1 MFPAIGYALREQN
14 RLVVADEASIN
25 GVEITFE
32 QVGRR
37 INCESY
43 LAGTDFDYVSLHT
56 VTLAPAGELPP
67 STAQLDALFE
77 FAEANKAHAISDH
90 LGIARPAG
98 DTCRFDSIAWTAEN
112 LSRVCR
118 NIETIQDRFGTRPFY
133 LETIAHACRMSGTM
147 SEAEFLRGIFARTG
161 CGWLLDVA
169 NIYANALNFRF
180 DPYAFI
186 AEVVPSV
193 SRIQLHLAGGYYDE
207 DSDRYVDSH
216 SHAVPDPVWDLYRF
230 ALRQTEGKLD
240 AIFIER
246 DQNFP
251 DEAGW
256 RAEIRKARRLAE
268 LIVLPRVRLA
278 RSEPQPAGSHAP
290 IMVLQSHK

>member
-1 MFPAIGYALREQN
+1 MFPSIGYALREQN
-14 RLVVADEASIN
+14 RLVVADEAAIN

-43 LAGTDFDYVSLHT
+43 LAGADFDYVSLHT
-56 VTLAPAGELPP
+56 VTLAPAGELTPAD
-67 STAQLDALFE
+67 AQLDALYE

-90 LGIARPAG
+90 LGLARPAG
-98 DTCRFDSIAWTAEN
+98 DACKFDSIAWTQDN

-118 NIETIQDRFGTRPFY
+118 NIDRIQARFGARPFF
-133 LETIAHACRMSGTM
+133 LETIAHSCRMAGTM
-147 SEAEFLRGIFARTG
+147 SEAEFLRRTFSRTG

-186 AEVVPSV
+186 AEVVPAAGRV
-193 SRIQLHLAGGYYDE
+193 QLHLAGGYFDE
-207 DSDRYVDSH
+207 DADRYVDSH
-216 SHAVPDPVWDLYRF
+216 SHAVPDPVWDLYRY
-230 ALRQTEGKLD
+230 ALRQAEGKLD

-246 DQNFP
+246 DQNFL

-268 LIVLPRVRLA
+268 LILLPRVRPA
-278 RSEPQPAGSHAP
+278 RVETHSAGTHSP
-290 IMVLQSHK
+290 VMVLQSPE